1 MKNLFENRG
10 TSMARYNLEPLLAPV
25 SDELPAGPD
34 LEYDPDFLA
43 LERAAAPKAERAVGD
58 TVKAAEEPDWAKVIE
73 LSEAILTRSKDL
85 RTAVHLTTA
94 WLRTSGMPGWG
105 AGLGLIRGLLEQF
118 WDNVHPQLD
127 AEDDNDPTM
136 RVNAVVPLSDLQS
149 VLGYF
154 RTTPFVQS
162 PRMGRFN
169 LRDLRIANGTLKV
182 TTPGSGPEP
191 SVTEMEACCM
201 DCPEEELV
209 ETTAAIGESLE
220 HAKAIDALFT
230 DRVGT
235 AGPDFKNLLS
245 DIYELKKFLDPQ
257 LARRVPVESDAE
269 GDAEG
274 GEGSGAAAA
283 RASGAI
289 SGPQD
294 VMRRLDEVCDYY
306 TRCEPSS
313 PVPLLLRRAQR
324 LVGMDF
330 MDLLKDLAP
339 GGISELRVVSGTPD
353 DE

>member
-1 MKNLFENRG
+1 
-10 TSMARYNLEPLLAPV
+10 MARYNLEPLLAPV
-25 SDELPAGPD
+25 SDESPAGPD
-34 LEYDPDFLA
+34 LEYDPAFLE
-43 LERAAAPKAERAVGD
+43 LERAAAPKAERAIGD
-58 TVKAAEEPDWAKVIE
+58 AVKAAEEPDWEKVTE
-73 LSEAILTRSKDL
+73 LSEAVLTRSKDL
-85 RTAVHLTTA
+85 RAAVHLAAA
-94 WLRTSGMPGWG
+94 WMRTSGMPGWT
-105 AGLGLIRGLLEQF
+105 AGLELIRSLLEQF

-182 TTPGSGPEP
+182 TTPSGAPEP
-191 SVTEMEACCM
+191 TLTEIEACCM
-201 DCPEEELV
+201 DCAEEELV
-209 ETTAAIGESLE
+209 ETTAAISQSMED
-220 HAKAIDALFT
+220 ARAIDAIFT

-257 LARRVPVESDAE
+257 LARRVPPE

-274 GEGSGAAAA
+274 EAEDGDSAGATGAA

-289 SGPQD
+289 AGPQD

-353 DE
+353 EE

>member
-1 MKNLFENRG
+1 MPL
-10 TSMARYNLEPLLAPV
+10 YNLEPLLAPV
-25 SDELPAGPD
+25 SDESPAGPD
-34 LEYDPDFLA
+34 LEYDPAFLE
-43 LERAAAPKAERAVGD
+43 LERAAAPKAERAIGD
-58 TVKAAEEPDWAKVIE
+58 AVKAAEEPDWDKVTE
-73 LSEAILTRSKDL
+73 LSEAVLVRSKDL
-85 RTAVHLTTA
+85 RAALHLTTA
-94 WLRTSGMPGWG
+94 WMRTSGMPGWN

-118 WDNVHPQLD
+118 WDDVHPQLD

-162 PRMGRFN
+162 PRMGRFS

-182 TTPGSGPEP
+182 TASSDGPEA
-191 SVTEMEACCM
+191 SLTEMEACCM
-201 DCPEEELV
+201 DCDEDELV
-209 ETTAAIGESLE
+209 QTAAAVSESLE
-220 HAKAIDALFT
+220 HAKAIDGIFT
-230 DRVGT
+230 DKVGT

-245 DIYELKKFLDPQ
+245 DIYELKKFVDPQ
-257 LARRVPVESDAE
+257 LARRLPAE
-269 GDAEG
+269 GDAEDGIEG
-274 GEGSGAAAA
+274 GDGATGAV
-283 RASGAI
+283 RASGTIA
-289 SGPQD
+289 GPQD

-353 DE
+353 EE